1 MQARA
6 STGEEINAKDVAPPM
21 VAEKVRTWLDGSN
34 RSGTIK
40 PLGEDPYPR
49 GIHIAPFRPCLP
61 AAIALIDE
69 AVTFRRVQM
78 EPDPIDQLLGA
89 ARIARP
95 QIFSVSAAPISRF
108 SAI

>member
-1 MQARA
+1 MSPHPNCRR
-6 STGEEINAKDVAPPM
+6 E
-21 VAEKVRTWLDGSN
+21 
-34 RSGTIK
+34 
-40 PLGEDPYPR
+40 GEDVVGWIESIRDDQTARGRSLSPRYSYPP
-49 GIHIAPFRPCLP
+49 PFRPWLP
-61 AAIALIDE
+61 TAIALIDE

-78 EPDPIDQLLGA
+78 EPDPVDQFLGA